1 MCHDNLQD
9 YSYNIFIYGI
19 FYTLTNDHHAAIN
32 YKRIALPI
40 IQNGMQKVNAL
51 SVERLFHFMC
61 YLFLVQILGK
71 ILKLKFCQYIKA
83 LNPWVEPLEM
93 FTLVDALSD
102 LIIFLKV

>member
-1 MCHDNLQD
+1 
-9 YSYNIFIYGI
+9 
-19 FYTLTNDHHAAIN
+19 
-32 YKRIALPI
+32 
-40 IQNGMQKVNAL
+40 MQKVNAL

-71 ILKLKFCQYIKA
+71 ILKLKFCQDIKA
-83 LNPWVEPLEM
+83 LNPWVVPLEM